1 MNSDNSLQAQSTGED
16 SSSDAAMSDTEMDLP
31 PRHAPQPKLEP
42 QDYCGDDGMMGHN
55 GGMMDQQRNPNFPGA
70 LLGLQG
76 IMIIQTFLLCYQT
89 CCIIPCN
96 ASFHGI
102 LVIIFIDC

>member
-76 IMIIQTFLLCYQT
+76 ITI
-89 CCIIPCN
+89 
-96 ASFHGI
+96 I
-102 LVIIFIDC
+102 LVEVSNFSSLNIMP